1 MCEKSALRVNVVQST
16 LWTTL
21 PVSAALLIMSE
32 WVCVVSQRDIR
43 CVDSAVVERFSLTH
57 ECVYNII
64 LLASKDD
71 SVLFGLNKHQW
82 DRFTQTTISTP
93 SLIIVF
99 NTFDFL
105 SSVKHKRSL
114 VNFAYNE
121 GEWWKNTISFRNV
134 ANNSCGPQKLY
145 DNFMWRTEQM

>member
-57 ECVYNII
+57 ECVNNII

-82 DRFTQTTISTP
+82 DRFTQTWRYLLLHLSLSFQTHLIFFLLWNTKEVLLTLHIMKVNDEKTP
-93 SLIIVF
+93 
-99 NTFDFL
+99 
-105 SSVKHKRSL
+105 
-114 VNFAYNE
+114 
-121 GEWWKNTISFRNV
+121 
-134 ANNSCGPQKLY
+134 
-145 DNFMWRTEQM
+145 